1 MKRATSIVA
10 LALAA
15 LISVYALFLRPKE
28 NSIPSPSPEL
38 LAAARPLDTYDFDLV
53 LHPDSNQLGVTMHAC
68 FQNRWS
74 ETLPD
79 IVLRT
84 WAGAYA
90 SPETSPAASD
100 ELYNRCYPNGFSEG
114 GFVLHDVTINEQR
127 VTPTF
132 DDAAH
137 TVLRLPVT
145 NFEPGQWC
153 EVSLRMVLTVP
164 DCLHR
169 FGRSQGVWLLGN
181 CLPILSVYEQ
191 GAWRTDA
198 YAAIGDP
205 FVSAVANY
213 NLTLSLP
220 ERYTPFTSGIFEHA
234 NGLYT
239 TTLHAV
245 REAALLVYEQSVTA
259 SIQADGTRIVCIGR
273 NKQQAHKPLQIAK
286 EVLKYYNQTY
296 GAYPYPVLTVAAVP
310 FAFAGMEYPGM
321 IWVGENLY
329 GQGLDDALELTV
341 AHEIA
346 HQWFYALVGADQF
359 RHPWQDEALCE
370 HAMLHYVRARHG
382 AGAYDAL
389 ARLRIAA
396 PMQENIREGITPGSP
411 IDSFHDLEEYTTVV
425 YGRGAAMLQALDVHT
440 NGRVDDFLKEYV
452 RRHAFALASRQ
463 DFEITL
469 ADVLKEDMRELL
481 IDYLDTSM

>member
-28 NSIPSPSPEL
+28 NTIPPPSPEL
-38 LAAARPLDTYDFDLV
+38 LAAAQPLDTYDFDLV

-100 ELYNRCYPNGFSEG
+100 ELYNRCYPNGFSGG

-169 FGRSQGVWLLGN
+169 FGRSQDVWLLGN
-181 CLPILSVYEQ
+181 CLPIC
-191 GAWRTDA
+191 
-198 YAAIGDP
+198 
-205 FVSAVANY
+205 
-213 NLTLSLP
+213 
-220 ERYTPFTSGIFEHA
+220 RYMSK
-234 NGLYT
+234 GL
-239 TTLHAV
+239 
-245 REAALLVYEQSVTA
+245 
-259 SIQADGTRIVCIGR
+259 
-273 NKQQAHKPLQIAK
+273 AHRCL
-286 EVLKYYNQTY
+286 
-296 GAYPYPVLTVAAVP
+296 
-310 FAFAGMEYPGM
+310 
-321 IWVGENLY
+321 
-329 GQGLDDALELTV
+329 
-341 AHEIA
+341 
-346 HQWFYALVGADQF
+346 
-359 RHPWQDEALCE
+359 
-370 HAMLHYVRARHG
+370 
-382 AGAYDAL
+382 
-389 ARLRIAA
+389 
-396 PMQENIREGITPGSP
+396 
-411 IDSFHDLEEYTTVV
+411 
-425 YGRGAAMLQALDVHT
+425 
-440 NGRVDDFLKEYV
+440 
-452 RRHAFALASRQ
+452 
-463 DFEITL
+463 
-469 ADVLKEDMRELL
+469 
-481 IDYLDTSM
+481 